1 MFLPFNSPPAKAS
14 PNFEI
19 NIFLP
24 EAVNNPAAFSSLE
37 QNLGLNFSS
46 ATWYLDWSDTFT
58 PDIAQ
63 GFQSKGKIPELS
75 WQPQI
80 NGSGV
85 SYDAVTAG
93 GYNNY
98 IDSFARS
105 VQSLGFKIRI
115 DLAPEMNA
123 DWEPWGMGNPGNN
136 PDNFKA
142 FWQYTVNRFR
152 ADGATNVEWIWAP
165 NIHYWGE
172 KYSFADIFPGNDY
185 LDFMGLD
192 GYNWGTTQ
200 PGSTWQSF
208 QDVFGPSY
216 NDLRNLSSKKI
227 LITEVASAEQGG
239 SKAQWILDMFQ
250 IIPNKFPQ
258 IAGIY
263 WFNENKET
271 DWRIQSSASSLEAFK
286 NAAQGDF
293 EINSTQN
300 AGASESQTSQDNL
313 TTSNNSSSSPT
324 KTNLGLDSSPDP
336 PKTALPLSKTTY
348 YAPKSP
354 IIVKAFKGAFIALS
368 KKNGFFYNLFLLP
381 LATQNKIFFIIGW
394 LLVVILLVFLWRV
407 HRRHQRK
414 SKLKLQLLPSKF
426 TFRKIDGIIEDH
438 SEANFVAHLKYKLG

>member
-263 WFNENKET
+263 
-271 DWRIQSSASSLEAFK
+271 
-286 NAAQGDF
+286 
-293 EINSTQN
+293 
-300 AGASESQTSQDNL
+300 
-313 TTSNNSSSSPT
+313 
-324 KTNLGLDSSPDP
+324 
-336 PKTALPLSKTTY
+336 
-348 YAPKSP
+348 
-354 IIVKAFKGAFIALS
+354 
-368 KKNGFFYNLFLLP
+368 
-381 LATQNKIFFIIGW
+381 
-394 LLVVILLVFLWRV
+394 
-407 HRRHQRK
+407 
-414 SKLKLQLLPSKF
+414 
-426 TFRKIDGIIEDH
+426 
-438 SEANFVAHLKYKLG
+438 